1 MFELILI
8 AFAPALVL
16 LYIFYKRDKARPEP
30 RNIVIKIFLVGGI
43 FVSILAGLLE
53 EVLLNIFF
61 NNPDLLNYNFSSFAQ
76 ALKMGA
82 IPGFVEEIL
91 KFVTILIF
99 AYKIREF
106 DEKADGII
114 YALCVGMGF
123 AAIENFF
130 YVVWGLKANVF
141 GSFFIAFLRAPTAVP
156 FHAILAV
163 IMGYFIGQ
171 AKFSQDKRKLFF
183 FLALFLPILL
193 HTFYDALIFYFQKE
207 NLITLILELII
218 IIFAII
224 GIIFTLRL
232 TKETVNDDT
241 RIIYTRRIKTIG
253 TLLNLIQ
260 RRKNFNQ
267 VVWRGESNTQ
277 SQGQE
282 KNNFQNK
289 I

>member
-1 MFELILI
+1 MII
-8 AFAPALVL
+8 
-16 LYIFYKRDKARPEP
+16 IFGP
-30 RNIVIKIFLVGGI
+30 KI
-43 FVSILAGLLE
+43 
-53 EVLLNIFF
+53 NIF
-61 NNPDLLNYNFSSFAQ
+61 NYSFSSFAE
-76 ALKMGA
+76 ALKAGA

-91 KFVTILIF
+91 KFLAILIF

-106 DEKADGII
+106 DEKTDGII

-123 AAIENFF
+123 AAMENFGYILRSNILSSF
-130 YVVWGLKANVF
+130 VV
-141 GSFFIAFLRAPTAVP
+141 SFFRALTAVP

-171 AKFSQDKRKLFF
+171 AKFSRDKRKLFF

-232 TKETVNDDT
+232 TKETVSDDT